1 MTNTNQSSNESA
13 IDFTELL
20 DRVDNDRELLLD
32 LMAIFKED
40 FPRHIRELTDVI
52 AARDLEKLG
61 IVSHT
66 LKGMLANLAVTR
78 AATAAAK
85 LEQLAHGG
93 ATEPEIADAFHAFQR
108 EVQGLVLEMEALSRR
123 LLEKTLE
130 RAGYEVIAVENG
142 LAAVRQLCQ
151 ADGPRLALLDWIM
164 PELDGPG
171 VCREVRRQQ
180 DESYV
185 YMVLLTSKESKED
198 IVTGLESGADDY
210 LTKPFNVEELK
221 ARLRT
226 GERIL
231 HLEGRLVEAREM
243 MRFKATHDALTSI
256 WNRGVIM
263 DLLGREL
270 MRSQRES
277 GCTIV
282 LLGDVDHFKAVNDT
296 DGHLVGDEVLQEI
309 ARRLL
314 LSIRSYD
321 FVGRYGGE
329 EFLLVLNNCK
339 PQFAEVRAEDI
350 RKIVSSRPIQ
360 TLAGPLQITMSFGL
374 LLSDGWG
381 VRPVE
386 ELLHEVDAALYAAK
400 AAGRNC
406 VRIARPS
413 VGPTVSQLSIGEPAQ
428 RLR

>member
-1 MTNTNQSSNESA
+1 
-13 IDFTELL
+13 
-20 DRVDNDRELLLD
+20 
-32 LMAIFKED
+32 
-40 FPRHIRELTDVI
+40 
-52 AARDLEKLG
+52 
-61 IVSHT
+61 
-66 LKGMLANLAVTR
+66 LKIL
-78 AATAAAK
+78 
-85 LEQLAHGG
+85 
-93 ATEPEIADAFHAFQR
+93 IADD
-108 EVQGLVLEMEALSRR
+108 EALSRR

-130 RAGYEVIAVENG
+130 RAGYEVVAVENG
-142 LAAVRQLCQ
+142 RAAVRQLCQ
-151 ADGPRLALLDWIM
+151 SDGPRLALLDWVM

-180 DESYV
+180 EDSYV

-198 IVTGLESGADDY
+198 IVAGLESGADDY
-210 LTKPFNVEELK
+210 LTKPFNVDELK

-282 LLGDVDHFKAVNDT
+282 LLGDVDHFKSVNDT
-296 DGHLVGDEVLQEI
+296 HGHLVGDEVLQEI

-339 PQFAEVRAEDI
+339 PQFAEARAEDI

-360 TLAGPLQITMSFGL
+360 TLAGPLNITMSFGL
-374 LLSDGWG
+374 LLSDVWG

-400 AAGRNC
+400 AGGRNC
-406 VRIARPS
+406 VRVAKPPVEPELPYLS
-413 VGPTVSQLSIGEPAQ
+413 VREPVQ
-428 RLR
+428 RSR

>member
-1 MTNTNQSSNESA
+1 MK
-13 IDFTELL
+13 IL
-20 DRVDNDRELLLD
+20 
-32 LMAIFKED
+32 
-40 FPRHIRELTDVI
+40 
-52 AARDLEKLG
+52 
-61 IVSHT
+61 
-66 LKGMLANLAVTR
+66 
-78 AATAAAK
+78 
-85 LEQLAHGG
+85 
-93 ATEPEIADAFHAFQR
+93 IADD
-108 EVQGLVLEMEALSRR
+108 EALSRR

-142 LAAVRQLCQ
+142 RAAVRQLCQ
-151 ADGPRLALLDWIM
+151 ADGPRLALLDWVM

-185 YMVLLTSKESKED
+185 YMVLLTSKEAKED
-198 IVTGLESGADDY
+198 IVAGLESGADDY
-210 LTKPFNVEELK
+210 LTKPFNVDELK

-296 DGHLVGDEVLQEI
+296 HGHLVGDEVLQEI
-309 ARRLL
+309 SRRLL

-339 PQFAEVRAEDI
+339 PQFAEARAEDI

-360 TLAGPLQITMSFGL
+360 TLAGPLNITMSFGL

-386 ELLHEVDAALYAAK
+386 ELMHEVDAALYAAK
-400 AAGRNC
+400 AGGRNC
-406 VRIARPS
+406 VRVAKPP
-413 VGPTVSQLSIGEPAQ
+413 VEPEMPALAIREPVQ
-428 RLR
+428 RSR

>member
-1 MTNTNQSSNESA
+1 VK
-13 IDFTELL
+13 IL
-20 DRVDNDRELLLD
+20 
-32 LMAIFKED
+32 
-40 FPRHIRELTDVI
+40 
-52 AARDLEKLG
+52 
-61 IVSHT
+61 
-66 LKGMLANLAVTR
+66 
-78 AATAAAK
+78 
-85 LEQLAHGG
+85 
-93 ATEPEIADAFHAFQR
+93 IADD
-108 EVQGLVLEMEALSRR
+108 EALSRR

-130 RAGYEVIAVENG
+130 RAGYEVTAVEDG
-142 LAAVRQLCQ
+142 RLAVERLSQP
-151 ADGPRLALLDWIM
+151 DGPRLALLDWVM

-171 VCREVRRQQ
+171 VCREVRKRQEQ
-180 DESYV
+180 AYV

-210 LTKPFNVEELK
+210 LTKPFNAEELK

-231 HLEGRLVEAREM
+231 HLEGRLVEAREQ

-270 MRSQRES
+270 SRSQRES
-277 GCTIV
+277 GCTIM
-282 LLGDVDHFKAVNDT
+282 LLGDVDHFKSVNDT
-296 DGHLVGDEVLQEI
+296 YGHPVGDEVLQEI

-329 EFLLVLNNCK
+329 EFLMVLNNCK
-339 PQFAEVRAEDI
+339 PQYAEARAEEI
-350 RKIVSSRPIQ
+350 RKAVGSRPIQ
-360 TLAGPLQITMSFGL
+360 TASGSLEVTMSFGL
-374 LLSDGWG
+374 LLSHDWG

-386 ELLHEVDAALYAAK
+386 EHLHEVDAALYAAK

-406 VRIARPS
+406 VRLAKPDVS
-413 VGPTVSQLSIGEPAQ
+413 VEGVSLVHRETISP
-428 RLR
+428 LR